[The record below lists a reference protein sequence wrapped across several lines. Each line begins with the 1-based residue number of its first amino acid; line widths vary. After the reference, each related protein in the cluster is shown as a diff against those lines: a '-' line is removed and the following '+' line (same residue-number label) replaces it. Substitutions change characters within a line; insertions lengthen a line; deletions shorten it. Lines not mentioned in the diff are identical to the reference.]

1 MDLLK
6 RANIDEAR
14 GVVGATP
21 EGMGHHIFVRCKM
34 TLNAR
39 INVLVYFMYIKYI
52 EICSYFLRLQGGG
65 L

>member
-6 RANIDEAR
+6 RANIGEAR

-21 EGMGHHIFVRCKM
+21 ESMGHHIFVRCKM

-39 INVLVYFMYIKYI
+39 INVLVYFYVYQIH
-52 EICSYFLRLQGGG
+52 
-65 L
+65 